1 MVVANAAM
9 LFTVGC
15 ARMTRYLLLSIITLI
30 LTFFTSSASLPRS
43 QVGAGSVSSLCAISA
58 SSASPRLCKL
68 RQKPQETQRTLRL
81 RRDLIGQV
89 NQHLKPSAHFHHL
102 HLNTTD
108 PPGAI
113 KFYTSKFDCEERKF
127 LNQDAVW
134 AQQSWLLFNK
144 VKTAPPWELTSA
156 IWHFGWGAED
166 MKAEYQK
173 QLESGTKFFTPLTDI
188 SDILGGTSTGRF
200 FYAYVET
207 PDHGLVELNTAN
219 HHRFGHLHLFSEDP
233 VAAGDWY
240 AKHFGITLRNSTRE
254 PRFYRDHPI
263 APSASLMMDNVNI
276 IIYPIQYSRKAYA
289 NHWGN
294 NLTRISST
302 KGRVVDHIAFSV
314 DDVSATLARLQTER
328 VKILEARK
336 STNGGRLKHAFIE
349 GPDSI
354 RIELVEGAVQE

>member
-1 MVVANAAM
+1 M

-166 MKAEYQK
+166 MKAAYQK
-173 QLESGTKFFTPLTDI
+173 QLELGTKFFTPLTDI

>member
-1 MVVANAAM
+1 MVVANEAM

-30 LTFFTSSASLPRS
+30 LTFFTSSASLRRS

-166 MKAEYQK
+166 MKAAYQK
-173 QLESGTKFFTPLTDI
+173 QLELGTKFFTPLTDI

>member
-1 MVVANAAM
+1 M
-9 LFTVGC
+9 
-15 ARMTRYLLLSIITLI
+15 
-30 LTFFTSSASLPRS
+30 
-43 QVGAGSVSSLCAISA
+43 
-58 SSASPRLCKL
+58 
-68 RQKPQETQRTLRL
+68 
-81 RRDLIGQV
+81 
-89 NQHLKPSAHFHHL
+89 KPSAHFHHL

-166 MKAEYQK
+166 MKAAYQK
-173 QLESGTKFFTPLTDI
+173 QLELGTKFFTPLTDI